1 MTKSLFLFQK
11 QLKKLSLKLK
21 IWMSMSHMVMKTLNY
36 HLLNQIKTLKIFSV
50 RSKPDIPLLLKEKL
64 YNLLSLWN

>member
-64 YNLLSLWN
+64 YNLLS